1 MIIKKNKKI
10 FITAEIGLN
19 HNNNYKKTIKLINLA
34 IKAGAHAVKFQLFQ
48 TKSLFAENS
57 KEYLFVKKYETKFD
71 FFKKIFIYCKKKNII
86 CYASPFDEFSISF
99 LKKIKNPIYK
109 WASSE
114 IDKVNNLAKVAKTKK
129 KIIIS

>member
-34 IKAGAHAVKFQLFQ
+34 IKAGAHAVKFQLFE
-48 TKSLFAENS
+48 TKSLFPENS

-71 FFKKIFIYCKKKNII
+71 FFKKIFMYCKKKR
-86 CYASPFDEFSISF
+86 
-99 LKKIKNPIYK
+99 
-109 WASSE
+109 
-114 IDKVNNLAKVAKTKK
+114 
-129 KIIIS
+129 